1 MMFTPFEPK
10 VNFRYKLHMNN
21 IPVYMIKTSALP
33 SFEQGEII
41 IDYINVDFIVKG
53 KSRWQDI
60 SVTLYDPITPSG
72 AEEVHNWIRDFHH
85 NSETGIDGYAFP
97 AGSGYKR
104 DIKIEV
110 LDPKGVPVETWSI
123 SGAFISSA
131 NWGSM
136 DWSSEDAKMIE
147 LKIKYDDAVLS

>member
-10 VNFRYKLHMNN
+10 VNFRYKLYMDE
-21 IPVYMIKTSALP
+21 IPVYLCKTAALP
-33 SFEQGEII
+33 SLEQGEII
-41 IDYINVDFIVKG
+41 IDYVNVDFKVKG

-60 SVTLYDPITPSG
+60 SVTLYDPIDPNGS
-72 AEEVHNWIRDFHH
+72 ELVHNWIRDFHH
-85 NSETGIDGYAFP
+85 NSETGIDGYAFDD
-97 AGSGYKR
+97 YKR
-104 DIKIEV
+104 ELKIEV
-110 LDPKGVPVETWSI
+110 LDPKGVPVETWNI

-147 LKIKYDDAVLS
+147 LNIKYDYAVLA